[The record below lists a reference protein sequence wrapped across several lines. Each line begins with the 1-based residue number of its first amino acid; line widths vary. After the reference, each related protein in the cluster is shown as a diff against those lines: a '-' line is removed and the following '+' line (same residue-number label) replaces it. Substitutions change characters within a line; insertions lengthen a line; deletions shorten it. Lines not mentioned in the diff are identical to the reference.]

1 MLCSYIWIKST
12 ALAHYSKIVV
22 MTLPSEAALLACV
35 MPTHYSRPTP
45 PREIMLLHS
54 SSGTSRRGCLLPA
67 IFEWCKDRNVM
78 ENGQKRKENS
88 PPSSSSSSKRRRG
101 DEDGSE
107 GAAGFERELAA
118 LQATADP
125 TSKWS
130 RPPVPSFDPATDAMV
145 FQQLEVDHYTGEL
158 DFSDVES
165 PLASPV
171 RVFATL
177 QGTRHCPLRNI
188 VHVELLMCQ
197 TSWKYWTLE
206 NILRMSWFR
215 PGLH

>member
-1 MLCSYIWIKST
+1 
-12 ALAHYSKIVV
+12 
-22 MTLPSEAALLACV
+22 
-35 MPTHYSRPTP
+35 
-45 PREIMLLHS
+45 
-54 SSGTSRRGCLLPA
+54 
-67 IFEWCKDRNVM
+67 M

-130 RPPVPSFDPATDAMV
+130 RSPVPSFDPATAAMV
-145 FQQLEVDHYTGEL
+145 FQQLEVDHYTGEW

-177 QGTRHCPLRNI
+177 QGTRHCSLRNI
-188 VHVELLMCQ
+188 VQVSSR
-197 TSWKYWTLE
+197 TSRVP
-206 NILRMSWFR
+206 NVV
-215 PGLH
+215 